1 MKVKIITSGSKANC
15 TLVVCNNTKILIDVG
30 ATTQYIVEELKKVDI
45 TPDELDAILITHTH
59 SDHIRGLKTFI
70 KKTKADVY
78 ITEELA
84 PVIIKN
90 VPATKIKLVEDSFK
104 VNDVILKF
112 FKLSHDVPCNGIY
125 INDGNKELVYIT
137 DTGYVNK
144 KYYGFLKNKD
154 IYIMESNYNEK
165 MLLNGPYPFILK
177 QRILSDSG
185 HMSNKYSGNLLTKLV
200 GVNTKVVFLAHIS
213 ENNNTYD
220 LAKEEVVEELQKIDF
235 DINKIIVTH
244 QLQSLE
250 MIEI

>member
-70 KKTKADVY
+70 K
-78 ITEELA
+78 
-84 PVIIKN
+84 N

-125 INDGNKELVYIT
+125 INDSNKELVYIT

-144 KYYGFLKNKD
+144 KYYSFLKNKD

-200 GVNTKVVFLAHIS
+200 GDNTKVVFLAHIS

-235 DINKIIVTH
+235 DINNIIVTH

>member
-1 MKVKIITSGSKANC
+1 
-15 TLVVCNNTKILIDVG
+15 
-30 ATTQYIVEELKKVDI
+30 
-45 TPDELDAILITHTH
+45 
-59 SDHIRGLKTFI
+59 
-70 KKTKADVY
+70 
-78 ITEELA
+78 
-84 PVIIKN
+84 
-90 VPATKIKLVEDSFK
+90 
-104 VNDVILKF
+104 
-112 FKLSHDVPCNGIY
+112 
-125 INDGNKELVYIT
+125 
-137 DTGYVNK
+137 
-144 KYYGFLKNKD
+144 
-154 IYIMESNYNEK
+154 MESNYNEK

-200 GVNTKVVFLAHIS
+200 GDNTKVVFLAHIS